1 MRSYEFESTFDTV
14 NDHWQDEITAYNKK
28 GEIKHSKDRAFKKS
42 FDKSFDKS
50 FKDKSDNSRFKKD
63 DRKDSFKKD
72 TFKNNDKKSF
82 DKRQTG
88 KDRFY
93 DNEPVKSDK
102 PKMRYEKI
110 DGKLVATP
118 INNAQTN
125 QSNQPKKYV
134 LKSKS

>member
-1 MRSYEFESTFDTV
+1 MKVYEFESAFDTV
-14 NDHWQDEITAYNKK
+14 NDDWQDEINGYHDKK
-28 GEIKHSKDRAFKKS
+28 SHDKKSDIKHSKDREFKKS
-42 FDKSFDKS
+42 FDKSFEKS
-50 FKDKSDNSRFKKD
+50 FDKKFDKSD
-63 DRKDSFKKD
+63 
-72 TFKNNDKKSF
+72 KSF

-102 PKMRYEKI
+102 PKVRYEKI

-118 INNAQTN
+118 INNAQAN

-134 LKSKS
+134 LKPKS

>member
-1 MRSYEFESTFDTV
+1 MIEK
-14 NDHWQDEITAYNKK
+14 IAL
-28 GEIKHSKDRAFKKS
+28 
-42 FDKSFDKS
+42 
-50 FKDKSDNSRFKKD
+50 
-63 DRKDSFKKD
+63 KKD
-72 TFKNNDKKSF
+72 TFKNNNKKSFDKDKSFNKKFDKSDKSF

-102 PKMRYEKI
+102 PKVRYEKI
-110 DGKLVATP
+110 DGKLVAIP

-134 LKSKS
+134 LKPKS